1 MKAPI
6 NIEENNILKNFD
18 INSELKLK
26 KLSFFR
32 KIKSSIQ
39 LNHEE
44 ILVAIG
50 IIINPIWLKKV
61 ILIKIFKRTEVNE
74 I

>member
-32 KIKSSIQ
+32 KINNKIQ
-39 LNHEE
+39 FNQDDK
-44 ILVAIG
+44 LVAIG
-50 IIINPIWLKKV
+50 IIMKPTFLKKNRLMA
-61 ILIKIFKRTEVNE
+61 IFIITDIKE

>member
-1 MKAPI
+1 MIIDLFHKLMVKI
-6 NIEENNILKNFD
+6 KSNQIEH
-18 INSELKLK
+18 
-26 KLSFFR
+26 